1 MKSKQP
7 THIMHGKQ
15 QQQPIMLLIFRIT
28 GWSEKHNCILYRQK
42 HVEKHTLR
50 HFRFACIRLCT
61 SELESGHMRKKQGRH
76 VQQPQPATQYACTKE
91 PSEWRTFLFTSFLAS
106 QVIYMLYTPLYSL
119 LLEIQYCWLYM
130 RVLTTVVV
138 LPACV
143 CDGRQERTIDRIEHG
158 SMLKGT
164 VRPLCF
170 SWLSYRLCQTDKA

>member
-28 GWSEKHNCILYRQK
+28 GWSEKHNCILYRQNM
-42 HVEKHTLR
+42 LR
-50 HFRFACIRLCT
+50 NTHWDIFVCLHSSLYERAW
-61 SELESGHMRKKQGRH
+61 EWPHAQKGRH
-76 VQQPQPATQYACTKE
+76 AQQPQPATQYACTKE